1 MVRKGWKNA
10 AIFTAVSLMLL
21 PTFHA
26 YAVTARPN
34 TNGSFVEEGGNWSFK
49 SPEGEKLGGWVVS
62 NNEWYYLD
70 PQSGNLRSGWLKSED
85 GKTYFLYTVHDGN
98 FGKAVNGWNW
108 IDGYCYY
115 FESADNAE
123 NGILKTGGRTADGYL
138 VDSAGRW
145 VNESTGQPVYEA
157 GKGLPSSDS
166 DHKVAGIDRPISG
179 GSVSGRSASGAGIS
193 AGRGGRTSSGST
205 GSSNS
210 TGSAGSSNSSESTGS
225 SHSSGSGSS
234 NSANENNN
242 ANNENNNANN
252 GNNNA
257 NNENSSVEKS
267 ALNTEKTKAVHTE
280 LGDFV
285 SVVFSEGSLS
295 DYDVYIDGTDVSEA
309 LTKVDDEGKI
319 LKWISTVASP
329 KKLELKKKGSEELVQ
344 TISLN
349 EGTADA
355 IDAGNPEDAPK
366 YLLTRGRISKYDYYL
381 SPKDKEGQ
389 ERIYPTS
396 TTFDLEESRKEN
408 SKNVSTSYYVKPLLI
423 DANGN
428 SVNGEPLVA
437 KFSLSGEEQKKWF
450 DGINKLSLLRY
461 EDNTLINRELSFES
475 GTESAEYG
483 TNGVIKVY
491 SGQSNMRN
499 HGLYLLN
506 IHSSYSEESVT
517 IPVELVKAEKFS
529 LKIQVQSNNA
539 KQGERV
545 GFDVV
550 GENGATFGND
560 LKVDNMMVTLIK
572 PDGTSHE
579 LSYIHDFFNFTNYFI
594 LYGTGGADGKTVN
607 TDQVGQYKL
616 KIRYAGYQEMV
627 KEFTIYPGKA
637 VNLEDSD
644 QEKAER
650 AAARKK
656 NTGSSSSGKKTD
668 AVSAATSGSI
678 GKKKKTDK
686 KSITKADSVSSATGG
701 GSGHIDGRVVF
712 NYDLLSN
719 ALLLNELKML
729 NSDALAVVKTYYSMT
744 IDDSSYLYNE
754 GADAFYSYRDYLNEN
769 TDRKAKRE
777 KLLSF
782 KEFTEKAEKKDYH
795 GPSQVLNVL
804 EDGRLGGLTD
814 FKLVKGKQT
823 PSFSG
828 TSTDIGGEFTLK
840 TEDTAYLASI
850 KGVYVDRQTANLL
863 DSHTKPVVINA
874 EEGTILVKRDAFNFW
889 LTPENLPHTLK
900 ISAEGYRDQIVKL
913 EFKEKEDNLQFTV
926 EGEPQSKKDVVLS
939 LGTSDDAK
947 KALANVIAVRIKK
960 PNTGELKTVLD
971 AKQGGTAG
979 NDYYVIDKEKGTIT
993 LKAGLFKEAGQY
1005 KYEIKLKNR
1014 TKSLSGDI
1022 DVKESPDTPSAPNEE
1037 TDQENIKEGHPKTAS
1052 LVAVTDKDKNQTYRT
1067 LAFEGLDRNELH
1079 TYLQNISA
1087 VTVNK
1092 TDYKEAFSSIRIKE
1106 NQYFAVGNGY
1116 GYKNQLRLDKTSLV
1130 EGKNT
1135 VVIENSDGTKDR
1147 FVVELSS
1154 NKKEN
1159 ESSGNKDNSASNAEK
1174 KSSGLEVKEI
1184 VKVENYTGAV
1194 ESYAVLFKGKEED
1207 VKSALSKIET
1217 VSLNGKTL
1225 EKASSF
1231 IGGFGNFPED
1241 KYAIKDY
1248 IGAFGGE
1255 VSLQLPAKALQ
1266 DGRNKLSVKLSDG
1279 TSFTLNLDKEGKIV
1293 EEEAP
1298 AGKEFAIESIKKKS
1312 SLFGSSL
1319 QVKFKNMDQ
1328 NAMRAFKETVKSIT
1342 LNGKTLEKEISTGS
1356 KTGKYYFTL
1365 ISGAYSGVDHLILS
1379 PEDAKEKVNT
1389 LTIDAEGYEILTVK
1403 FDQDGKLLFD

>member
-21 PTFHA
+21 PTFQA

-34 TNGSFVEEGGNWSFK
+34 TNGNFVEEGGNWSFK

-166 DHKVAGIDRPISG
+166 DQKVAGIDRPINGGGAVTGSSSNGSG
-179 GSVSGRSASGAGIS
+179 LYS
-193 AGRGGRTSSGST
+193 GRGGR
-205 GSSNS
+205 
-210 TGSAGSSNSSESTGS
+210 GSAGSGNAGSGNSNTAHSNEKENSNSNSSENGNHQEDGNPKSPENEKKQG
-225 SHSSGSGSS
+225 
-234 NSANENNN
+234 NENQNSENKEN
-242 ANNENNNANN
+242 A
-252 GNNNA
+252 
-257 NNENSSVEKS
+257 EKS
-267 ALNTEKTKAVHTE
+267 ILNTEKTKAVHTE

-295 DYDVYIDGTDVSEA
+295 DYDVYIDGTDVSKA

-329 KKLELKKKGSEELVQ
+329 KKLELKKKGSEALVQ

-349 EGTADA
+349 EGTAVDA

-396 TTFDLEESRKEN
+396 TTFDLEETRKEN

-423 DANGN
+423 DAYGN

-450 DGINKLSLLRY
+450 SGIDQLSLLRF
-461 EDNTLINRELSFES
+461 EDYTKLNSNLSFES
-475 GTESAEYG
+475 GVESAEYG

-491 SGQSNMRN
+491 SGQDNMRN

-506 IHSSYSEESVT
+506 IHSRYSEESVT
-517 IPVELVKAEKFS
+517 IPVELVKAAKFN
-529 LKIQVQSNNA
+529 LVLQAQSNNA

-607 TDQVGQYKL
+607 TDQAGRYKL

-627 KEFTIYPGKA
+627 KEFTIHPGKA

-656 NTGSSSSGKKTD
+656 STGSGSSEKKTD

-701 GSGHIDGRVVF
+701 GSSHIDGRVIF

-719 ALLLNELKML
+719 ALLLNELEML

-769 TDRKAKRE
+769 ADRKAAGE

-782 KEFTEKAEKKDYH
+782 KEFTENVGKKDYH
-795 GPSQVLNVL
+795 GSSQVLNVL
-804 EDGRLGGLTD
+804 ENGRLGGLTD

-840 TEDTAYLASI
+840 TKDTAYLKAI

-863 DSHTKPVVINA
+863 DNTYTKPVVINK

-889 LTPENLPHTLK
+889 LTPEILPHTLR
-900 ISAEGYRDQIVKL
+900 ISAEGYRDLELKL
-913 EFKEKEDNLQFTV
+913 QFKEKEDGLQFSV
-926 EGEPQSKKDVVLS
+926 EGEAESKKDVVLS

-960 PNTGELKTVLD
+960 PKEGELKTVLD
-971 AKQGGTAG
+971 GVTGGKTK
-979 NDYYVIDKEKGTIT
+979 NDYYVIDKENGTIT
-993 LKAGLFKEAGQY
+993 LKAGLFKEAGEY
-1005 KYEIKLKNR
+1005 KYEIKIKNR

-1037 TDQENIKEGHPKTAS
+1037 TDQENIKEGHPKKAS

-1092 TDYKEAFSSIRIKE
+1092 TEYKEAFSSIRIGE
-1106 NQYFAVGNGY
+1106 NQYYAVGNGY
-1116 GYKNQLRLDKTSLV
+1116 GYKNQLRLDKASLV

-1135 VVIENSDGTKDR
+1135 VVIVNSDGTEDR

-1154 NKKEN
+1154 DKKEN

-1184 VKVENYTGAV
+1184 VKVENYTGTV
-1194 ESYAVLFKGKEED
+1194 KSYAVLFKGKEKD
-1207 VKSALSKIET
+1207 VKIALSKIET
-1217 VSLNGKTL
+1217 VSLNGKAL

-1241 KYAIKDY
+1241 KYVIKDY

-1266 DGRNKLSVKLSDG
+1266 DGRNKLSAKLSDG
-1279 TSFTLNLDKEGKIV
+1279 TSFMLNFDKDGNILK
-1293 EEEAP
+1293 EEAP

-1319 QVKFKNMDQ
+1319 QVKFKDMDQ
-1328 NAMRAFKETVKSIT
+1328 NAMRAFKETVKSVT
-1342 LNGKTLEKEISTGS
+1342 LNGKTLDKEISAGS

-1389 LTIDAEGYEILTVK
+1389 LTIEAEGYKSLTVK
-1403 FDQDGKLLFD
+1403 FYQDGKLLFD

>member
-1 MVRKGWKNA
+1 MD
-10 AIFTAVSLMLL
+10 T
-21 PTFHA
+21 
-26 YAVTARPN
+26 
-34 TNGSFVEEGGNWSFK
+34 
-49 SPEGEKLGGWVVS
+49 
-62 NNEWYYLD
+62 
-70 PQSGNLRSGWLKSED
+70 
-85 GKTYFLYTVHDGN
+85 
-98 FGKAVNGWNW
+98 
-108 IDGYCYY
+108 
-115 FESADNAE
+115 
-123 NGILKTGGRTADGYL
+123 
-138 VDSAGRW
+138 
-145 VNESTGQPVYEA
+145 
-157 GKGLPSSDS
+157 
-166 DHKVAGIDRPISG
+166 
-179 GSVSGRSASGAGIS
+179 
-193 AGRGGRTSSGST
+193 
-205 GSSNS
+205 
-210 TGSAGSSNSSESTGS
+210 
-225 SHSSGSGSS
+225 
-234 NSANENNN
+234 
-242 ANNENNNANN
+242 
-252 GNNNA
+252 
-257 NNENSSVEKS
+257 
-267 ALNTEKTKAVHTE
+267 
-280 LGDFV
+280 
-285 SVVFSEGSLS
+285 
-295 DYDVYIDGTDVSEA
+295 
-309 LTKVDDEGKI
+309 
-319 LKWISTVASP
+319 
-329 KKLELKKKGSEELVQ
+329 
-344 TISLN
+344 
-349 EGTADA
+349 

-396 TTFDLEESRKEN
+396 TTFDLEETRKEN

-423 DANGN
+423 DAYGN

-437 KFSLSGEEQKKWF
+437 KFRLSGEEQKKWF
-450 DGINKLSLLRY
+450 DGINKLSLLRF
-461 EDNTLINRELSFES
+461 EDYTKLNSDLSFES
-475 GTESAEYG
+475 GVESAEYG

-491 SGQSNMRN
+491 SGQSNMIN

-517 IPVELVKAEKFS
+517 IPVELVKAAKFN
-529 LKIQVQSNNA
+529 LVLQAQSNNA

-607 TDQVGQYKL
+607 TDQAGRYKL

-627 KEFTIYPGKA
+627 KEFTIHSGKA

-656 NTGSSSSGKKTD
+656 STGSGSSEKKTD

-701 GSGHIDGRVVF
+701 GSSHIDGSVIF

-719 ALLLNELKML
+719 ALLLNELEML

-769 TDRKAKRE
+769 ADRKAAGE

-782 KEFTEKAEKKDYH
+782 KEFTENVGKKDYN

-804 EDGRLGGLTD
+804 ENGRLGGLTD

-840 TEDTAYLASI
+840 TEDTAYLAAI

-863 DSHTKPVVINA
+863 DNTYTKPIVINK

-889 LTPENLPHTLK
+889 LTPEILPHTLR
-900 ISAEGYRDQIVKL
+900 ISAEGYRDLKL
-913 EFKEKEDNLQFTV
+913 KLQFKEKEDGLQFSV
-926 EGEPQSKKDVVLS
+926 EGEAESKKDVVLS

-960 PNTGELKTVLD
+960 PKEGELKTVLD
-971 AKQGGTAG
+971 GVTGGKTK
-979 NDYYVIDKEKGTIT
+979 NDYYVIDKENGTIT
-993 LKAGLFKEAGQY
+993 LKAGLFKEAGEY
-1005 KYEIKLKNR
+1005 KYEIKIKNR
-1014 TKSLSGDI
+1014 TKRLSGTI
-1022 DVKESPDTPSAPNEE
+1022 VVKEAPETPSAPNEE
-1037 TDQENIKEGHPKTAS
+1037 TDQENIKEGHPKMAS
-1052 LVAVTDKDKNQTYRT
+1052 LVAVTDKDKNQSYRT

-1087 VTVNK
+1087 VTVNG
-1092 TDYKEAFSSIRIKE
+1092 TEYTEAFSSIRIKE
-1106 NQYFAVGNGY
+1106 KQYFAVGNGY

-1130 EGKNT
+1130 EGKNI
-1135 VVIENSDGTKDR
+1135 VVIVNSDGTEDR

-1154 NKKEN
+1154 DKKEN
-1159 ESSGNKDNSASNAEK
+1159 ESSGNKDNAASNAEK

-1184 VKVENYTGAV
+1184 VKVKNYTGAV

-1207 VKSALSKIET
+1207 VKSALSKIDT
-1217 VSLNGKTL
+1217 VSLNGKPL

-1231 IGGFGNFPED
+1231 IGGLGNFPED
-1241 KYAIKDY
+1241 KYAVKDY
-1248 IGAFGGE
+1248 IGPFGSE

-1266 DGRNKLSVKLSDG
+1266 DGRNKLSVKLSDK
-1279 TSFTLNLDKEGKIV
+1279 TIFTLNLDKEGNILK
-1293 EEEAP
+1293 EEAP
-1298 AGKEFAIESIKKKS
+1298 EGKEFAIESINKKK

-1319 QVKFKNMDQ
+1319 QVKFKDMDKD
-1328 NAMRAFKETVKSIT
+1328 AMSAFKKTVKSIT
-1342 LNGKTLEKEISTGS
+1342 LNGKTLEPGMSTS
-1356 KTGKYYFTL
+1356 SQTGKYYFTT
-1365 ISGAYSGVDHLILS
+1365 IYGAYEGVDHLILS
-1379 PEDAKEKVNT
+1379 PEDAKEQVNT
-1389 LTIDAEGYEILTVK
+1389 LTIEAEGYKSLTVK
-1403 FDQDGKLLFD
+1403 FDQDGKLLSD

>member
-21 PTFHA
+21 PTFQA

-34 TNGSFVEEGGNWSFK
+34 TNGNFVEEGGNWSFK

-166 DHKVAGIDRPISG
+166 DQKVAGIDRPISG
-179 GSVSGRSASGAGIS
+179 GSVSGRSASGARIS
-193 AGRGGRTSSGST
+193 SGRGGRNSS
-205 GSSNS
+205 
-210 TGSAGSSNSSESTGS
+210 GSAGSSNSS
-225 SHSSGSGSS
+225 GSGSS
-234 NSANENNN
+234 NFANENNN

-252 GNNNA
+252 
-257 NNENSSVEKS
+257 ENSSVEKS
-267 ALNTEKTKAVHTE
+267 VLNTEKTKAVHTE
-280 LGDFV
+280 LSDFV

-309 LTKVDDEGKI
+309 LTKVDDKGRI

-529 LKIQVQSNNA
+529 LKIQAQSNNA

-644 QEKAER
+644 QEKAEK

-656 NTGSSSSGKKTD
+656 STGSSSSGKKTD

-719 ALLLNELKML
+719 ALLLNELEML

-769 TDRKAKRE
+769 ADRKAAGE

-782 KEFTEKAEKKDYH
+782 KEFTENVGKKDYH

-804 EDGRLGGLTD
+804 ENGRLGGLTD

-840 TEDTAYLASI
+840 TEDTAYLAAI

-863 DSHTKPVVINA
+863 DNTYTKPIVINK

-889 LTPENLPHTLK
+889 LTPEILPHTLR
-900 ISAEGYRDQIVKL
+900 ISAEGYRDLKL
-913 EFKEKEDNLQFTV
+913 KLQFKEKEDGLQFSV
-926 EGEPQSKKDVVLS
+926 EGEAECKKDVVLS
-939 LGTSDDAK
+939 LGASDDAK
-947 KALANVIAVRIKK
+947 KALENVIAVRIKK
-960 PNTGELKTVLD
+960 PKEGELKTVLD
-971 AKQGGTAG
+971 GVTGGKTK
-979 NDYYVIDKEKGTIT
+979 NDYYVIDKENGTIT
-993 LKAGLFKEAGQY
+993 LKAGLFKEAGEY
-1005 KYEIKLKNR
+1005 KYEIKIKNR
-1014 TKSLSGDI
+1014 TKRLSGTI
-1022 DVKESPDTPSAPNEE
+1022 VVKEAPETPSAPNEE
-1037 TDQENIKEGHPKTAS
+1037 TDQENIKEGHPKKAS
-1052 LVAVTDKDKNQTYRT
+1052 FVPLSDKEKDKSYRT
-1067 LAFEGLDRNELH
+1067 LAFEGLDRNELD
-1079 TYLQNISA
+1079 TYLKNISA
-1087 VTVNK
+1087 VTVNE
-1092 TDYKEAFSSIRIKE
+1092 TDYIGASSPIRIGEK
-1106 NQYFAVGNGY
+1106 QYFAVGDGY

-1135 VVIENSDGTKDR
+1135 VVIENSDGEQDR

-1154 NKKEN
+1154 DKKEN

-1184 VKVENYTGAV
+1184 VKVKNYTGAV

-1207 VKSALSKIET
+1207 VKSALSKIDT
-1217 VSLNGKTL
+1217 VSLNGKPL

-1231 IGGFGNFPED
+1231 IGGLGNFPED
-1241 KYAIKDY
+1241 KYAVKDY

-1266 DGRNKLSVKLSDG
+1266 DGRNKLSVKLSDK
-1279 TSFTLNLDKEGKIV
+1279 TIFTLNLDKEGNILK
-1293 EEEAP
+1293 EEAP
-1298 AGKEFAIESIKKKS
+1298 EGKEFAIESINKKK

-1319 QVKFKNMDQ
+1319 QVKFKDMDKD
-1328 NAMRAFKETVKSIT
+1328 AMSAFKKTVKSIT
-1342 LNGKTLEKEISTGS
+1342 LNGKTLEPGMSTS
-1356 KTGKYYFTL
+1356 SQTGKYYFTT
-1365 ISGAYSGVDHLILS
+1365 IYGAYEGVDHLILS
-1379 PEDAKEKVNT
+1379 PEDAKEQVNT
-1389 LTIDAEGYEILTVK
+1389 LTIEAEGYKSLTVK